1 MPSPNVFD
9 QILSRLNRDEKAKTS
24 MNQLMFQLL
33 AKNPRIASYDLRT
46 LIPVVEG
53 MEFLR
58 EAAQNANASARV
70 EEVDTWLEEVGNLS
84 KALWFTRELVH
95 RIVELMTSDQFTPE
109 FKESLSKDYKAF
121 LASQA
126 MAKDGPTDAA

>member
-1 MPSPNVFD
+1 MTLSATPFD
-9 QILSRLNRDEKAKTS
+9 QILAKLNQDEKAKNT
-24 MNQLMFQLL
+24 MNQMMFQLL
-33 AKNPRIASYDLRT
+33 AKNPKVASYDLRT

-53 MEFLR
+53 MEALR
-58 EAAQNANASARV
+58 EAARDHNATARV
-70 EEVDTWLEEVGNLS
+70 AEVDDWLEEVGNLS

-95 RIVELMTSDQFTPE
+95 RMVELMTSDAYTPE

-126 MAKDGPTDAA
+126 MERDSDEA